1 MVSVRFWGM
10 VCVVALCASVTLS
23 DVIIDDFEDGAVD
36 LTVWSGDQSQ
46 TDVET
51 DLTGVIGG
59 TRNTAL
65 EWDVGDDDVHL
76 RVNRRDSGRLAFSS
90 DPASSGTM
98 TLTYGDSIAT
108 LTDIT
113 EAGAN
118 DRIRITFD
126 AADYAGALTI
136 TVTDDSAN
144 VSTWT
149 GDTPADLLVPSEDVF
164 ALFSAFTGS
173 GHGHVQP
180 GGDPGRAWGGSQ
192 RRLPHRGCRRHAG
205 AGVGGTA
212 CLGRGRAAAQAA
224 QASRLDGPGWAA
236 APARYRY
243 TIGTMRGR
251 RDEVVTPVPFAQ
263 GGRRQGGGQ
272 CFTARATAYVLPCLT
287 FS

>member
-149 GDTPADLLVPSEDVF
+149 GATPEDLLAPSEDVL
-164 ALFSAFTGS
+164 ALFSAFINIAGTDMSSLVEIQVELGGAPS
-173 GHGHVQP
+173 GDYLIEDVVATPEPASAALLASGAAVLLL
-180 GGDPGRAWGGSQ
+180 
-192 RRLPHRGCRRHAG
+192 RRR
-205 AGVGGTA
+205 
-212 CLGRGRAAAQAA
+212 
-224 QASRLDGPGWAA
+224 
-236 APARYRY
+236 
-243 TIGTMRGR
+243 
-251 RDEVVTPVPFAQ
+251 
-263 GGRRQGGGQ
+263 RRQG
-272 CFTARATAYVLPCLT
+272 
-287 FS
+287 